1 MTFPLHNLSVKSSTP
16 ELLNEVLSESDR
28 GRMCQSSN
36 RPCCVLICQR
46 GDRESSRARQGHVPS
61 SSSEAPTNPGAG
73 AKKSTGHKHGEGR
86 RSEPPELGF
95 AVACEMFGQ
104 TFSKGFTVSISSRK
118 AAFKHRM
125 GLHKAW
131 LSN

>member
-1 MTFPLHNLSVKSSTP
+1 MTFPLRNLSVKSSTP

-61 SSSEAPTNPGAG
+61 SKEALTIPGAG
-73 AKKSTGHKHGEGR
+73 AKKSPGHKHGEVR
-86 RSEPPELGF
+86 RSQPPEPAF

-104 TFSKGFTVSISSRK
+104 TFSKGFTVSLSSRK